1 MTYSYQRST
10 GGFEMREPEFA
21 GVAMGRFSEV
31 VAGPLDVIG
40 GFGFDRSDLGPAQL
54 SKIAAVAGRL
64 LAQTARAVRLVGH
77 TDTVGTVGYNQALG
91 QRRAEAVRRA
101 LLAALDRLRPGASR
115 TFSVAV
121 ESAGELRPVAR
132 ERTEAE
138 RALNRRVEIFV
149 PSKPPPLPQ
158 PVTPATT
165 HTVRVVVRSS
175 ILRVGSAVG
184 AVPCAFTTAPVPIPG
199 LPTIP
204 VPSGVAL
211 RAFAAMLDR
220 VVSDHIRNDVKDR
233 MYRLFSDQ
241 SFRVAC
247 QEGQILSVTP
257 TAMDTDVGQECLI
270 PGSAC
275 LTPPPLAVTPL
286 TLRRTAPD
294 AFAFGWTGK
303 GRPHNLVEP
312 SFQAICA
319 RTSRFIWHSVSGSI
333 RCTGGGIA
341 VGVQLT
347 GSRFPT
353 HAAFVNGALRAS
365 LPQGTLGQL
374 WDPHPSDPTMVR

>member
-1 MTYSYQRST
+1 MTYSYSQPT
-10 GGFEMREPEFA
+10 GGFGLRAPQFA
-21 GVAMGRFSEV
+21 TAATGRFSEV
-31 VAGPLDVIG
+31 TPGPLDVIG
-40 GFGFDRSDLGPAQL
+40 GFGFDRADLGPPQL
-54 SKIAAVAGRL
+54 SKIAAVAARL
-64 LAQTARAVRLVGH
+64 MAQTVRAIRLVGH
-77 TDTVGTVGYNQALG
+77 TDTVGTAGYNQALG

-101 LLAALDRLRPGASR
+101 LLAALDRLRPGAGR
-115 TFSVAV
+115 TFSVNV

-132 ERTEAE
+132 ERTEVE

-149 PSKPPPLPQ
+149 PGQPPPLPQ
-158 PVTPATT
+158 PVTPTTT
-165 HTVRVVVRSS
+165 HTVRVVLRSS

-184 AVPCAFTTAPVPIPG
+184 AVRCPLTIAPVPIPG
-199 LPTIP
+199 LPPVT
-204 VPSGVAL
+204 VPSSAAL

-220 VVSDHIRNDVKDR
+220 VVSDHIRNDAKDR

-241 SFRVAC
+241 SFRVVC
-247 QEGQILSVTP
+247 QNGQILSVTP
-257 TAMDTDVGQECLI
+257 AGMDTDVGQECLVA
-270 PGSAC
+270 GRAC
-275 LTPPPLAVTPL
+275 LTPPPLVVTGL
-286 TLRRTAPD
+286 TVRRTAPD
-294 AFAFGWTGK
+294 AFAFSWTGK

-333 RCTGGGIA
+333 RCSGGGIA

-365 LPQGTLGQL
+365 LPQGTLSQL